1 MSLIDLGTA
10 KIHLR
15 TNGDGEDD
23 LISIYLDAAE
33 SAAVEFLNR
42 NVYATQEDLE
52 DASEPD
58 EACPMVINGP
68 VKAAML
74 LILGHLYANR
84 ENSVVGVSYQEL
96 PMGAHSLLWP
106 YRIGLGV

>member
-1 MSLIDLGTA
+1 MSLIDLSTA

-15 TNGDGEDD
+15 TNGDGEDE
-23 LISIYLDAAE
+23 LIGIYLDAAE

-42 NVYATQEDLE
+42 NVYATQDELDE
-52 DASEPD
+52 AAEPA
-58 EACPMVINGP
+58 EACPMVINGS

-84 ENSVVGVSYQEL
+84 ENSVVGVSSQDL